1 MRKKEHEDDVVFEP
15 ERGAEGGS
23 EEEIEATE
31 SRVGAKADKLKKEL
45 ETVKKERQEYLDG
58 WQRAKADYVNA
69 LKRFEEDR
77 KMALSLGVRK
87 AAEAFIPALDSLER
101 AEGHGEV
108 PEGMRGIVKQLHE
121 AVRSLGLER
130 FGTVGEMFDPALH
143 EALGQDAADSG
154 EEDGTVSNVLEAG
167 WRTKEGVIRP
177 AKVRVY
183 HVEG

>member
-1 MRKKEHEDDVVFEP
+1 MKKKEHEDDVIFEP

-31 SRVGAKADKLKKEL
+31 SRAGAKADKLKKEL
-45 ETVKKERQEYLDG
+45 ENVKRERQEYLDG

-77 KMALSLGVRK
+77 RAAVALGARK
-87 AAEAFIPALDSLER
+87 AAEAFMPALDSLER
-101 AEGHGEV
+101 AEGHGEL
-108 PEGMRGIVKQLHE
+108 PEGMQGIVKQLHE

-130 FGTVGEMFDPALH
+130 FGSVGEAFDPGLH
-143 EALGQDAADSG
+143 EALGQDAAGSD
-154 EEDGTVSNVLEAG
+154 DADDTVSVVLEPG

-177 AKVRVY
+177 AKVRIF